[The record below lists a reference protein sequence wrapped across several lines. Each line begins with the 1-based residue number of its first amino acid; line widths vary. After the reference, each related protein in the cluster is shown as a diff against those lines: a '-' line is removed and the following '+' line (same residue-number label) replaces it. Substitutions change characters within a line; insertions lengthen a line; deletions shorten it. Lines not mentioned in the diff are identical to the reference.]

1 MEETVE
7 TDMKSKMHEPDEQKW
22 NHREMIPEVS
32 VRNQAH
38 LFQNRPS
45 VDKVERP
52 QRQNRPVS
60 TGDDGTKY
68 IGKIKLVKKAET
80 PPEEE
85 SAEDGSQKRGPEIEI
100 PDVVKERLHSYED
113 VVVRKTERDTSENI
127 R

>member
-1 MEETVE
+1 MEEAVE
-7 TDMKSKMHEPDEQKW
+7 TDITLKVDEPREQKW

-52 QRQNRPVS
+52 QRQTRPVS
-60 TGDDGTKY
+60 TGDDGAKY
-68 IGKIKLVKKAET
+68 IGKIKLVKKIET
-80 PPEEE
+80 PEEE

-100 PDVVKERLHSYED
+100 PEVVKERLHSYED